1 MERKPMP
8 YICKIRT
15 DIPATVLQVL
25 DLLPNSSQ
33 RNLIYDPLGQTK
45 YIERVQNDT
54 VAVAANVTQAA
65 YQGVA
70 AWLIDTIEDSGDG
83 GSLTATEAN
92 TIAAALI
99 ARLDLGLDMDVG
111 SVNAVIQAT
120 VAASGIGIG
129 NSVGTLAQ
137 LLQILAG
144 GEYTLPAGSAA
155 DPGAGNFDGTQDGA
169 FTTGQYLQTRQSG
182 ALDISLGDGHLSE
195 FTAATYDYGGTAGAA
210 LVVLNDDGTV
220 RTVP

>member
-1 MERKPMP
+1 MP

-45 YIERVQNDT
+45 YIERATNDT

-65 YQGVA
+65 YDGVA
-70 AWLIDTIEDSGDG
+70 AWLIDTIDDAGDG
-83 GSLTATEAN
+83 GALTAVEAN

-99 ARLDLGLDMDVG
+99 ARLDAGLDMDVA

-120 VAASGIGIG
+120 VAASGIGLG
-129 NSVGTLAQ
+129 ASVGTLAE
-137 LLQILAG
+137 LLQVLAG
-144 GEYTLPAGSAA
+144 AEYVVPAGTSA
-155 DPGAGNFDGTQDGA
+155 DPGAGNYKGSAAGA
-169 FTTGQYLQTRQSG
+169 FTSGQYLQTRQSG

-195 FTAATYDYGGTAGAA
+195 FTAATYSYGGTTGAA

>member
-1 MERKPMP
+1 MP
-8 YICKIRT
+8 FICKIRT

-45 YIERVQNDT
+45 YIERATNDT
-54 VAVAANVTQAA
+54 VVVAANVTQAA
-65 YQGVA
+65 YDGVA
-70 AWLIDTIEDSGDG
+70 AWLIDAIEDSGDG
-83 GSLTATEAN
+83 GALTATEAN

-99 ARLDLGLDMDVG
+99 ARLDLGLDMDTA

-120 VAASGIGIG
+120 VAASGIGLG
-129 NSVGTLAQ
+129 ASVGTLLE

-144 GEYTLPAGSAA
+144 GEYVVPAGTSA
-155 DPGAGNFDGTQDGA
+155 DPGAGNYKGSAAGA

-182 ALDISLGDGHLSE
+182 ALDISLGDGHLAE
-195 FTAATYDYGGTAGAA
+195 FTAATYEYLSVTGAA